1 MGERSD
7 LPERSQLIEGLAG
20 SPSLLSRLGALLD
33 RLDAL
38 PPALR
43 GLIRAAL
50 ESRLDGDLL
59 EFLADYLDEHGLADG
74 HKVRL
79 LRPVPGDLL
88 LLWHRTHYTSDEN
101 RQAMAALAEQVAQ
114 MLADDHDVHWV
125 TLPAPELDFRL
136 LDPEQLRA
144 AGWVREE
151 EAARRVRDEADACAR
166 LAEQVADEYY
176 AREGRLSSPAG
187 FAAEEI
193 AGAIR
198 SRLGG

>member
-1 MGERSD
+1 MGERTD
-7 LPERSQLIEGLAG
+7 LWERSQLVEGLAG
-20 SPSLLSRLGALLD
+20 SPALVERLQQQLD

-59 EFLADYLDEHGLADG
+59 DFLADYLDEHGLADG

-79 LRPVPGDLL
+79 LRPVSVDVIAVWADRDSAMREAERVAADLE
-88 LLWHRTHYTSDEN
+88 RAT
-101 RQAMAALAEQVAQ
+101 A
-114 MLADDHDVHWV
+114 
-125 TLPAPELDFRL
+125 LPAVVLVPGARVECLHPD
-136 LDPEQLRA
+136 QLRA
-144 AGWVREE
+144 VGWVREE
-151 EAARRVRDEADACAR
+151 EAARRVRDEADACAW
-166 LAEQVADEYY
+166 LAEQAADEYY
-176 AREGRLSSPAG
+176 ARQGRLSSPAG